1 MQKKIY
7 SFGNLKLALIL
18 ISLICFSAKI
28 SAQNDS
34 ITREVSGV
42 LISKT
47 GNIVKM
53 SMDKNYAVL
62 PPANTRG
69 ELMKS
74 FSTNSPSGTFTGWLS
89 LGKMKITS
97 VSGKNIEMILLKETR
112 LGPSEDAKKDRY
124 IAGLTVK
131 YFWNEFA
138 TQDEVIYDN
147 AKKQMEATPILAE
160 MNLKRVIRLNP
171 KHSEAYNSLGTLKED
186 QKAYDS
192 AFYFYNKAYTIDTN
206 NIKYLKNCSM
216 ACIHLYRYTEAYSL
230 SLKGVRNEPK
240 DAYCY
245 YLRAFSYLYIHKPS
259 LTDDDKKVVLNDIA
273 QSITLEPNNPFYI
286 RERAYIKN
294 IFTDIAGA
302 CEDAK
307 KYAEMGGDNANDY
320 IKKYCTQ

>member
-1 MQKKIY
+1 
-7 SFGNLKLALIL
+7 
-18 ISLICFSAKI
+18 
-28 SAQNDS
+28 
-34 ITREVSGV
+34 
-42 LISKT
+42 
-47 GNIVKM
+47 
-53 SMDKNYAVL
+53 
-62 PPANTRG
+62 
-69 ELMKS
+69 
-74 FSTNSPSGTFTGWLS
+74 
-89 LGKMKITS
+89 
-97 VSGKNIEMILLKETR
+97 
-112 LGPSEDAKKDRY
+112 
-124 IAGLTVK
+124 
-131 YFWNEFA
+131 
-138 TQDEVIYDN
+138 
-147 AKKQMEATPILAE
+147 
-160 MNLKRVIRLNP
+160 
-171 KHSEAYNSLGTLKED
+171 
-186 QKAYDS
+186 
-192 AFYFYNKAYTIDTN
+192 
-206 NIKYLKNCSM
+206 M